1 MSISVSPSKEWEF
14 HMMEQNSGN
23 GPVRLPEKTVNVDV
37 DLL

>member
-23 GPVRLPEKTVNVDV
+23 GPVRLPEKTADANA